1 MTAYLQPGDKIHI
14 AFPITFVTGMIQED
28 IDLSVAQAHQEITDM
43 YALMDVKVVATS
55 SSITLTHPVVV
66 SVVREP
72 RAPAPALPKRYRWSG
87 EPQGHEH
94 LPPWQENPETTVP
107 PRPRHDTPPQYLDPQ

>member
-1 MTAYLQPGDKIHI
+1 MTAYLQPGDKIHV

-28 IDLSVAQAHQEITDM
+28 IDLSVAQAHQEIIDM
-43 YALMDVKVVATS
+43 YGLMDVEVVATS
-55 SSITLTHPVVV
+55 SSTTLTHPVVV
-66 SVVREP
+66 SVVRKP
-72 RAPAPALPKRYRWSG
+72 RAPAPLSWSVPKDLHWG
-87 EPQGHEH
+87 